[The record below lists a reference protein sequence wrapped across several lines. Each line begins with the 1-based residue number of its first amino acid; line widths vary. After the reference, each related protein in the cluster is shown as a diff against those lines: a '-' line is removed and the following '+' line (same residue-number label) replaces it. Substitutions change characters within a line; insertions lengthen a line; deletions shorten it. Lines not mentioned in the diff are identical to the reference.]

1 MRRAIQRPELHRLND
16 PVIVLLL
23 GIVCYV
29 FFFHGLGSIGMIG
42 PDEPRYSAVAREMYQ
57 TGDYITPRLHGTTW
71 FEKPVLMYWGAAL
84 GFAIFGVN
92 EFAARLPSALFATAS
107 VFLMYFVCRKL
118 WGQAAAVAASLILT
132 TSVGYLTYGRA
143 ASMDM
148 LLSASLTV
156 SLLCFLMGCNLT
168 TPNRRWWFAGFYA
181 FIGVGVLAKGI
192 VALVLPALS
201 LAGYLI
207 FRGRRV
213 EWKEWHPLYA
223 ILIFVVAAPWFI
235 AVIRA
240 NGYEFIEVFF
250 VNHHFE
256 RFTTT
261 IHGHTRPFYFYVP
274 ALIMLTFPWT
284 FMIIP
289 GLRRIFD
296 RNDRILI
303 WFAIVPIVFFSF
315 AGSKLPG
322 YILMSVPPFAMLCA
336 RAISDASSRA
346 FRIAVYIEAGAMVFI
361 GLAFGFFGDMLMV
374 DPHVSGLKITALA
387 FGMAV
392 VLCGIATWMRPP
404 VLFAF
409 IALAMTA
416 LVLVA
421 TSFVLPRFETTD
433 TMRPWP
439 QVLKTLMIPETQTVF
454 TYRPQR
460 WMEYGLEYYRF
471 NRTHDI
477 WTPEEL
483 KAALDTNGKLFF
495 VSDDRAL
502 MALGT
507 VPDIQVQIVKTFGNL
522 SAFWIT
528 PQSSTPQP
536 SATSEA
542 PPAESH

>member
-1 MRRAIQRPELHRLND
+1 
-16 PVIVLLL
+16 
-23 GIVCYV
+23 
-29 FFFHGLGSIGMIG
+29 
-42 PDEPRYSAVAREMYQ
+42 
-57 TGDYITPRLHGTTW
+57 
-71 FEKPVLMYWGAAL
+71 
-84 GFAIFGVN
+84 
-92 EFAARLPSALFATAS
+92 
-107 VFLMYFVCRKL
+107 
-118 WGQAAAVAASLILT
+118 
-132 TSVGYLTYGRA
+132 
-143 ASMDM
+143 
-148 LLSASLTV
+148 
-156 SLLCFLMGCNLT
+156 
-168 TPNRRWWFAGFYA
+168 
-181 FIGVGVLAKGI
+181 
-192 VALVLPALS
+192 
-201 LAGYLI
+201 
-207 FRGRRV
+207 
-213 EWKEWHPLYA
+213 
-223 ILIFVVAAPWFI
+223 
-235 AVIRA
+235 RA
-240 NGYEFIEVFF
+240 NGYEFIDVFF
-250 VNHHFE
+250 VNHHLE

-261 IHGHTRPFYFYVP
+261 IHGHTRPFYFYIP
-274 ALIMLTFPWT
+274 AFIMLTFPWT

-296 RNDRILI
+296 RNDRILL

-392 VLCGIATWMRPP
+392 VLCGIATWMKPP

-409 IALAMTA
+409 NALAMTA

-439 QVLKTLMIPETQTVF
+439 DVLKALMIPEEQTVF

-483 KAALDTNGKLFF
+483 KTALNANGKLFF

-507 VPDIQVQIVKTFGNL
+507 VPDIQVQIVKTVGNL
-522 SAFWIT
+522 SAFWIKT
-528 PQSSTPQP
+528 QP
-536 SATSEA
+536 SAPSE
-542 PPAESH
+542 SQ

>member
-1 MRRAIQRPELHRLND
+1 M
-16 PVIVLLL
+16 

-29 FFFHGLGSIGMIG
+29 FFFHGLGSIGLIG
-42 PDEPRYSAVAREMYQ
+42 PDEPRYTAVAREMYQ
-57 TGDYITPRLHGTTW
+57 TGDYITPRLHGETW
-71 FEKPVLMYWGAAL
+71 FEKPPLMYWGAAL
-84 GFAIFGVN
+84 GFPIFGVN

-107 VFLMYFVCRKL
+107 IFLMYFVCRKL

-132 TSVGYLTYGRA
+132 TSVGYLAYARA

-148 LLSASLTV
+148 LLSSCLTIA
-156 SLLCFLMGCNLT
+156 LLSFLMGCNFN
-168 TPNRRWWFAGFYA
+168 TPNRRWWFAAFYA
-181 FIGVGVLAKGI
+181 FIGLGVLAKGI
-192 VALVLPALS
+192 VAIVLPALS
-201 LAGYLI
+201 LLGYLLV
-207 FRGRRV
+207 RGRRG

-223 ILIFVVAAPWFI
+223 ILIFVIAAPWFI

-240 NGYEFIEVFF
+240 NGYDFIQVFF

-261 IHGHTRPFYFYVP
+261 IHGHTRPFYFYIP
-274 ALIMLTFPWT
+274 AMIMLTFPWT

-296 RNDRILI
+296 RNDRALL

-374 DPHVSGLKITALA
+374 DPHVSGLKITALSL
-387 FGMAV
+387 GMAV

-409 IALAMTA
+409 NALAMTA

-439 QVLKTLMIPETQTVF
+439 EALRGMMIPEEQMVY

-460 WMEYGLEYYRF
+460 WVEWGLRFYRN
-471 NRTHDI
+471 NRAHDI

-483 KAALDTNGKLFF
+483 KAVLDSDGRALF
-495 VSDDRAL
+495 VSDDRGL
-502 MALGT
+502 MALGA
-507 VPDIQVQIVKTFGNL
+507 VPGIQVQIVKTVGNL

-528 PQSSTPQP
+528 PQPSDP
-536 SATSEA
+536 SAA
-542 PPAESH
+542 H